1 MSTHPLTIEQVSRP
15 AVVQQLI
22 DQTIKVVEER
32 GEVSLRIRDLVD
44 ETGIALATIY
54 KYFGNREGLL
64 DSAYAEMYLRTALH
78 PFSHLSE
85 AVQAC
90 TNADEFASVIENFL
104 NLQNTDEA
112 AQRRRTRISVI
123 GSAQARPTLA
133 AKVADM
139 NQQYAEAFA
148 ELMRVPQENGWISQD
163 FDVRTI
169 AIWFLGYLNL
179 RSAMDLRVDDWNID
193 EMNRAYNAA
202 VVQTFIRRA

>member
-1 MSTHPLTIEQVSRP
+1 MSGRPLTMDQMSRP

-32 GEVSLRIRDLVD
+32 GEVSLRIRDLVE

-78 PFSHLSE
+78 PFSYFSE
-85 AVQAC
+85 AIQAC

-104 NLQNTDEA
+104 NLQNTAEA
-112 AQRRRTRISVI
+112 AHRRRTRISVI
-123 GSAQARPTLA
+123 GSAQARPSLA
-133 AKVADM
+133 SKIADM
-139 NQQYAEAFA
+139 NLQYADAFA
-148 ELMRVPQENGWISQD
+148 ELMKSPQEKGWISQE
-163 FDVRTI
+163 FDVSTI

-179 RSAMDLRVDDWNID
+179 RSAMDLRVDDWDIE